1 MIDDEKHFILLCK
14 TFQLKR
20 QCFMSRMRVLHP
32 QFEFMSLDEK
42 LNFIL
47 CPPTGDL
54 TKCVSKYLGIMSVIR
69 REIDMGLNTQD
80 LNIYINHAAN

>member
-1 MIDDEKHFILLCK
+1 MN
-14 TFQLKR
+14 
-20 QCFMSRMRVLHP
+20 RMRVLHP

-47 CPPTGDL
+47 CPPTADI

-80 LNIYINHAAN
+80 LNIYSKHVA